1 MQRQERWNS
10 VLACNLLCATDDSFK
25 DIDDLAEHKDEKTVF
40 SFHSNFYIFS
50 IPFLVDVGG
59 CSWVGHSLL
68 EVRRAVPDPMC
79 VGNSFVACYNS

>member
-40 SFHSNFYIFS
+40 SFHSNFLYIVLLES
-50 IPFLVDVGG
+50 KGRDAPLQLVQGATRVVNPFL
-59 CSWVGHSLL
+59 SL
-68 EVRRAVPDPMC
+68 
-79 VGNSFVACYNS
+79 